1 MELDVCGQA
10 PHSKQFP
17 ADEAVA
23 LTALAVVVN
32 KQSGGY
38 AVIPVP

>member
-17 ADEAVA
+17 ADEAAALAA
-23 LTALAVVVN
+23 LTVVVD